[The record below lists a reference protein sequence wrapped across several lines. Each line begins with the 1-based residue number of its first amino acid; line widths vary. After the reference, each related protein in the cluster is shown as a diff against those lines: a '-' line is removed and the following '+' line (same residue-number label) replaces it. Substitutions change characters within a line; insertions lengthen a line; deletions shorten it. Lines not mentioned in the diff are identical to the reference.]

1 MGRRSKLDRGGCC
14 GQPPLRM
21 PEQQRADG
29 TRDLVA
35 VARGDRPAD
44 LVVRNGRWVNVCSG
58 EILAGTDVAVLEGRI
73 AYCGPD
79 ARPMIAPTTEVI
91 EAGGRYLVPGLLDA
105 HVHIESAMVTP
116 TEFARAVLPRGTTS
130 VFADPHEIANVL
142 GLRGVKLFAEEARR
156 LLLKVY
162 LQIPSCVPAVQGLDT
177 PGAEIGPQ
185 EVAEALAWPEVVG
198 LGEVMDYPGV
208 IAGAEGVHAK
218 ISAARRA
225 GKTVGGHYASPDLG
239 RPFHAYAA
247 GGVADCHEGTRAEDA
262 IARVRQGMRAILRQG
277 SAWRDLAEGLRAI
290 TEFGLDPRHVLLAT
304 DDRHA
309 ETLLRE
315 GHMDDVVRTA
325 IAAGVPSMTAI
336 QMATVNVAEHFGVDR
351 DVGAI
356 APGRMADVL
365 VVSDLER
372 FAVDIVVTSGRVVAD
387 GGELRINLPA
397 FPYPDWARATVRL
410 GRPLAPNDLALEA
423 PADEGEVEVR
433 AIELVEHQAPTR
445 ERRVRLPVRR
455 GRIELVPGTAE
466 VAVVERHRASGRIG
480 KGVLVGLGLEP
491 GCAVASTVAH
501 DTHHLLVVG
510 TDPVAMARAG
520 NHVAEAGGGIAVVRG
535 EAVQASLPLPIA
547 GILSDRPVSEVAA
560 GLAEIHAALRA
571 CGVRLADALMT
582 LSLLALPVIPALRVT
597 DLGLVDVERGEIVS
611 PFV

>member
-1 MGRRSKLDRGGCC
+1 MHTDVQSLHRTT
-14 GQPPLRM
+14 
-21 PEQQRADG
+21 E
-29 TRDLVA
+29 LVA
-35 VARGDRPAD
+35 VVRGDRPAD
-44 LVVRNGRWVNVCSG
+44 LVIRNGRWVNVCSG
-58 EILAGTDVAVLEGRI
+58 EILSGTDIAALGERI

-79 ARPMIAPTTEVI
+79 ANPLIGPHTRVI
-91 EAGGRYLVPGLLDA
+91 EAEDRYLVPGLLDA

-116 TEFARAVLPRGTTS
+116 TEFARAVLPWGTTA

-142 GLRGVKLFAEEARR
+142 GLRGVKLFMEEARR

-162 LQIPSCVPAVQGLDT
+162 LQVPSCVPAVQGLDT

-185 EVAEALAWPEVVG
+185 EVAESLAWPGVVG

-208 IAGAEGVHAK
+208 IAGAEGVYAK
-218 ISAARRA
+218 IAAALRA

-247 GGVADCHEGTRAEDA
+247 SGPADCHEGTRAADA

-290 TEFGLDPRHVLLAT
+290 TDHGLDPRHVLLST

-309 ETLLRE
+309 ETVLRE

-325 IAAGVPSMTAI
+325 IAAGVSPMTAI
-336 QMATVNVAEHFGVDR
+336 QMATLNTAEHFGVDR
-351 DVGAI
+351 EVGTI
-356 APGRMADVL
+356 APGRIADVL
-365 VVSDLER
+365 IVSDLAE
-372 FAVDIVVTSGRVVAD
+372 FVVDVVVASGTVVAA
-387 GGELRINLPA
+387 GGVLQGE
-397 FPYPDWARATVRL
+397 FPVFRYPDWARGTVRL
-410 GRPLAPNDLALEA
+410 GRPLRPDDLALEA

-445 ERRVRLPVRR
+445 EARVRLPVRA
-455 GRIELVPGTAE
+455 GRIELVPG
-466 VAVVERHRASGRIG
+466 VAAVVVVERHCASGRIG
-480 KGVLVGLGLEP
+480 KGVLIGLGLEP

-501 DTHHLLVVG
+501 DSHHLLLVG
-510 TDPVAMARAG
+510 TDPAAMARAG
-520 NHVAEAGGGIAVVRG
+520 NHVAEAGGGIAVVQG
-535 EAVQASLPLPIA
+535 EEVRASLPLPIA
-547 GILSDRPVSEVAA
+547 GILSDCGVEEVAA

-571 CGVRLADALMT
+571 CGVHLADALMT

-597 DLGLVDVERGEIVS
+597 DKGLVDVERGVIVS

>member
-1 MGRRSKLDRGGCC
+1 MHTDVRSLHRTT
-14 GQPPLRM
+14 
-21 PEQQRADG
+21 E
-29 TRDLVA
+29 LVA
-35 VARGDRPAD
+35 VVRGDRPAD
-44 LVVRNGRWVNVCSG
+44 LVIRNGRWVNVCSG
-58 EILAGTDVAVLEGRI
+58 EILSGTDIAALGERI

-79 ARPMIAPTTEVI
+79 ANPLIGPHTRVI
-91 EAGGRYLVPGLLDA
+91 EAEDRYLVPGLLDA

-116 TEFARAVLPRGTTS
+116 TEFARAVLPRGTTA

-142 GLRGVKLFAEEARR
+142 GLRGAKLFMEEARR
-156 LLLKVY
+156 LPLKVY
-162 LQIPSCVPAVQGLDT
+162 LQVPSCVPAVQGLDT
-177 PGAEIGPQ
+177 PGAEIGPD
-185 EVAEALAWPEVVG
+185 EVEEALFWPGVVG

-218 ISAARRA
+218 IAAALRA

-247 GGVADCHEGTRAEDA
+247 SGPADCHEGTRAEDA

-277 SAWRDLAEGLRAI
+277 SAWRDLTEGLRAI
-290 TEFGLDPRHVLLAT
+290 TDHGLDPRHVLLST

-325 IAAGVPSMTAI
+325 IAAGVSPMTAI
-336 QMATVNVAEHFGVDR
+336 QMATLNTAEHFGVDR
-351 DVGAI
+351 DVGTI
-356 APGRMADVL
+356 APGRIADVL
-365 VVSDLER
+365 IVSDLAE
-372 FAVDIVVTSGRVVAD
+372 FVVDVVVASGTVVAA
-387 GGELRINLPA
+387 GGVLQGE
-397 FPYPDWARATVRL
+397 FPVFRYPDWTWGTVRL
-410 GRPLAPNDLALEA
+410 GRPLRPDDLALEA

-433 AIELVEHQAPTR
+433 AIELVERQAPTR
-445 ERRVRLPVRR
+445 EARVRLPVRA
-455 GRIELVPGTAE
+455 GRIELVPGVAA

-480 KGVLVGLGLEP
+480 KGVLIGLGLEP

-501 DTHHLLVVG
+501 DAHHLLLVG
-510 TDPVAMARAG
+510 TDPAAMARAG
-520 NHVAEAGGGIAVVRG
+520 NHVAEAGGGIAVVQG
-535 EAVQASLPLPIA
+535 EEVRASLPLPIA
-547 GILSDRPVSEVAA
+547 GILSDCGVEEVAA

-597 DLGLVDVERGEIVS
+597 DKGLVDVERGAIVS